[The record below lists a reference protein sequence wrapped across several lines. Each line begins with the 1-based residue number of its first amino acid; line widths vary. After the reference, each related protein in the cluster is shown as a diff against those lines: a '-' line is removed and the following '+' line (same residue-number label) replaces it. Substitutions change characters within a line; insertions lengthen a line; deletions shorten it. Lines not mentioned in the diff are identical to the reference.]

1 MSVRELTKIFE
12 ETSGLKIPTVMA
24 DRRVGDVDTLICDA
38 RRANE
43 ELDWHPIYDVVRM
56 CKLRFA
62 KLQIQYNRTEVRYS
76 VYISSYLTFESGQ
89 DLYMQ
94 YFSLIPQVKIS
105 GAGKQ

>member
-1 MSVRELTKIFE
+1 LGLGKGLSVRELTKIFE

-56 CKLRFA
+56 CEDFWRW
-62 KLQIQYNRTEVRYS
+62 QTMNPDGYHGNNET
-76 VYISSYLTFESGQ
+76 SSS
-89 DLYMQ
+89 D
-94 YFSLIPQVKIS
+94 
-105 GAGKQ
+105 